1 MDLSAFHSWLH
12 FYIKSPGYQH
22 DMNIEVTDERLD
34 FEHFYD
40 DWLYYT
46 DNTWTWRQAYNFAQV
61 LIEGNLQKVKTENYT
76 IGMNPD
82 WEE

>member
-1 MDLSAFHSWLH
+1 MDLSALHSWLH

-40 DWLYYT
+40 DWLTYT

-76 IGMNPD
+76 VGMNPD